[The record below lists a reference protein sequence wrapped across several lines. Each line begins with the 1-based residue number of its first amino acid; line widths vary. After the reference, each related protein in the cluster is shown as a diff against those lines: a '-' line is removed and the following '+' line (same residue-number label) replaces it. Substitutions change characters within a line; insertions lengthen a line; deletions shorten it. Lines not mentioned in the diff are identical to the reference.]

1 MTSQEDKLRDLV
13 KSEADEMLFSNLHFD
28 SHMCEKVKQ
37 RIQHEANLQEESPV
51 RRTRMRMR
59 NHRWFAGTTAATI
72 FIGLCLFLAEP
83 DFSNSPGSPP
93 LDQDPPVTLMDPDPP
108 IDDPPVGYND
118 EPRILGSYEEA
129 GQAFG
134 DKLRVPSYLPE
145 GFSLQQISVTGPNE
159 AVRAAVFSYT
169 AGERSFGLFA
179 DKSANSSMPQYFDE
193 TVDVNGAAGYLI
205 AGEPLQDDGL
215 TTPNVELHWY
225 TDDIH
230 FMISGLVSAEEALRI
245 ARSMEPVKQKDHR
258 P

>member
-28 SHMCEKVKQ
+28 SHMCEKVNQ

-59 NHRWFAGTTAATI
+59 NHRWFAGTTAAAI

-93 LDQDPPVTLMDPDPP
+93 LDQDPPVTLMDPDSP

-134 DKLRVPSYLPE
+134 DKLGVPSYIPE

-179 DKSANSSMPQYFDE
+179 DKGANSSMPQHFDE

-215 TTPNVELHWY
+215 ITPNVELHWY

-230 FMISGLVSAEEALRI
+230 FTISGLVSAKEALRI